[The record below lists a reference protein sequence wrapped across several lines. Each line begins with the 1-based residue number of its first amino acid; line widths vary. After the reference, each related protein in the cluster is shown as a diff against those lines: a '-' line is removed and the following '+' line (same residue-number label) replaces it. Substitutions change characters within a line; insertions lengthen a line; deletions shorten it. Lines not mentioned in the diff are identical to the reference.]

1 MTLRADPLKE
11 LLELQERMNRLFE
24 ASLSRE
30 RLDEPGLLSGDWVP
44 LADVFETQ
52 EAFLL
57 EIELPGLQKDDIE
70 VHAEGDALTV
80 RGERRMQEGKPEGFQ
95 RMERR
100 FGPFSRT
107 FQFPEDVDPD
117 RVSAQFADGLLR
129 LEVPKVRPRGS
140 WRVRVERAD

>member
-1 MTLRADPLKE
+1 VTLRADPLKE

-30 RLDEPGLLSGDWVP
+30 RLDEPGLISGDWVP

-57 EIELPGLQKDDIE
+57 EIELPGLDKDDIE

-80 RGERRMQEGKPEGFQ
+80 RGERHMQGGKPEGFH

-117 RVSAQFADGLLR
+117 RVTAQFADGLLR
-129 LEVPKVRPRGS
+129 LEIPKVRPRGS
-140 WRVRVERAD
+140 WRVRVEQAD

>member
-1 MTLRADPLKE
+1 
-11 LLELQERMNRLFE
+11 LELQERMNRLFE

-30 RLDEPGLLSGDWVP
+30 RLDEPGLISGDWVP
-44 LADVFETQ
+44 LADVFETPD
-52 EAFLL
+52 AFLL
-57 EIELPGLQKDDIE
+57 EIELPGLDKDDIE
-70 VHAEGDALTV
+70 VHAEGDALAV
-80 RGERRMQEGKPEGFQ
+80 RGERHMQGGKPEGFH

-117 RVSAQFADGLLR
+117 RVTAQFADGLLR

-140 WRVRVERAD
+140 WRVRVEQAD

>member
-30 RLDEPGLLSGDWVP
+30 RLDEPGLLIGEWMP
-44 LADVFETQ
+44 LADVFETP

-57 EIELPGLQKDDIE
+57 EIELPGLEKDDID
-70 VHAEGDALTV
+70 VHVEGDALTV
-80 RGERRMQEGKPEGFQ
+80 RGERRMSGGKPEAFH

-117 RVSAQFADGLLR
+117 RVTAQFKDGLLK
-129 LEVPKVRPRGS
+129 LEVPKLR
-140 WRVRVERAD
+140 